1 MELRD
6 TDGRVAAVV
15 EAHPETARR
24 MGRVNA
30 VAAVAF
36 VIGGSLFALGPVL
49 AEFGVG
55 RVRTADVVYLVGGL
69 FFSLGGY
76 ASVLQASNSPTD
88 IDERGSLSTTAWS
101 WWRWRP
107 HDIGW
112 LSVMVLFVGTLFF
125 GVSLVAAFA
134 ENLTARQSNSWI
146 WLPDMLGC
154 VCFLVSGHLALL
166 EVCHGRI
173 GVRSD
178 DMGWWVA
185 NDLDRF
191 DPGTVDRVVDEVA
204 GWRISRSR
212 AQKIVNAYD
221 QARSMGVKP

>member
-76 ASVLQASNSPTD
+76 ASVLQASNSAA
-88 IDERGSLSTTAWS
+88 RRSLK
-101 WWRWRP
+101 
-107 HDIGW
+107 
-112 LSVMVLFVGTLFF
+112 
-125 GVSLVAAFA
+125 
-134 ENLTARQSNSWI
+134 
-146 WLPDMLGC
+146 
-154 VCFLVSGHLALL
+154 
-166 EVCHGRI
+166 
-173 GVRSD
+173 
-178 DMGWWVA
+178 
-185 NDLDRF
+185 
-191 DPGTVDRVVDEVA
+191 
-204 GWRISRSR
+204 SR
-212 AQKIVNAYD
+212 
-221 QARSMGVKP
+221 